1 MEKNHSRVTGHSLL
15 PHSQAS
21 GDYAGQKGGNMK
33 DTYLHIRISSELKK
47 QAQELATKDGR
58 TLANWLEQLIRK
70 EIEKAAEK

>member
-1 MEKNHSRVTGHSLL
+1 MHRHMPTPAANPGRKE
-15 PHSQAS
+15 
-21 GDYAGQKGGNMK
+21 DNMK